1 MTKKNRDAVANL
13 IEAIVLNT
21 FIMEEHVGTEK
32 AAKAR
37 IRFDLC
43 VAMLSDEYGIDCFE
57 RRKTDAA

>member
-1 MTKKNRDAVANL
+1 MTKKSRESVANL

-43 VAMLSDEYGIDCFE
+43 VAMLSDEYGIDCFG